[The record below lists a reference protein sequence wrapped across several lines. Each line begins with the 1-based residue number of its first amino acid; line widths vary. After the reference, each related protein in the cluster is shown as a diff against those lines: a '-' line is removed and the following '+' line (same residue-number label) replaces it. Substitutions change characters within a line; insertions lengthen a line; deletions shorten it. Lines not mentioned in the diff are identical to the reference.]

1 MLRKLTVLQVLPA
14 LQSGGVERGTL
25 EVAAHLVAQGH
36 RSLVMSAG
44 GRMVAELEAA
54 GSTHLAYPIGRKSL
68 LTLLL
73 IPKLRALWR
82 REQVDIVHVRS
93 RFPAWVVY
101 LAWKGMPPDQRP
113 RLVTTVH
120 GYYRPGSYSRIMTYG
135 ERVIVISK
143 TIQAYAQREYQV
155 DAQTL
160 KLIYRGV
167 DIHQYRPGYQ
177 PEEAWK
183 QKWFAEYPHLRGK
196 RLLVLPARVSRWK
209 GAEDFVDTLSIV
221 CQQHKDVHAL
231 LVGEIAEDKQVFA
244 TCLQQ
249 KIHQAGLSE
258 SITLTG
264 YRADVKNIMALASI
278 VYSLSTEP
286 EAFGRTTLEALSLG
300 VPVIGYQHGGVAEQ
314 LAALL
319 PEGAVPVGHVA
330 EVAMLTLSW
339 LAQPPTVLPNTQF
352 SLQVMQQKTL
362 AVYYEVMGHEVM
374 GDQGRAA

>member
-1 MLRKLTVLQVLPA
+1 MRKLTVLQILPA

-25 EVAAHLVAQGH
+25 EIASHLVAQGH

-44 GRMVAELEAA
+44 GRMVAALEAA
-54 GSTHLAYPIGRKSL
+54 GSSHFTDAIGRKSL
-68 LTLLL
+68 LTLLM

-101 LAWKGMPPDQRP
+101 LAWKGMPAAQRP

-120 GYYRPGSYSRIMTYG
+120 GYYRPGWYSRIMTCG

-143 TIQAYAQREYQV
+143 TIQAYAQHAYQV
-155 DAQTL
+155 DPQ
-160 KLIYRGV
+160 KMQLIYRGV
-167 DIHQYRPGYQ
+167 DTTQYRPGYQ
-177 PEEAWK
+177 PDDGWR
-183 QKWFAEYPHLRGK
+183 QDWFAEYPHTRGK
-196 RLLVLPARVSRWK
+196 RLLVLPARISRWK
-209 GAEDFVDTLSIV
+209 GATDFVEMLRIV
-221 CQQHKDVHAL
+221 CQQHQDVHAL
-231 LVGEIAEDKQVFA
+231 LVGEVAIDKQCFA
-244 TCLQQ
+244 ASLQQ
-249 KIHQAGLSE
+249 KIHAAGLAE
-258 SITLTG
+258 HITLTG
-264 YRADVKNIMALASI
+264 YRQDVKQIMAIANI

-300 VPVIGYQHGGVAEQ
+300 VPVIGYAHGGVAEQ

-319 PEGAVPVGHVA
+319 PEGAVPVGNVA

-339 LAQPPTVLPNTQF
+339 LAQAPTVLPNTQF

-362 AVYYEVMGHEVM
+362 AVYQDVMADAGR
-374 GDQGRAA
+374 GD

>member
-1 MLRKLTVLQVLPA
+1 
-14 LQSGGVERGTL
+14 L
-25 EVAAHLVAQGH
+25 EVAAHLVSQGH

-54 GSTHLAYPIGRKSL
+54 GSTHFTFPIGRKSL
-68 LTLLL
+68 LTFLL

-101 LAWKGMPPDQRP
+101 LAWKGMRPEQRP
-113 RLVTTVH
+113 YLVTTAH
-120 GYYRPGSYSRIMTYG
+120 GYYRPGWYSRIMTCG

-155 DAQTL
+155 DARKLQ
-160 KLIYRGV
+160 LIYRGV
-167 DIHQYRPGYQ
+167 DTAQYTPGYT
-177 PEEAWK
+177 PDLNWK
-183 QKWFAEYPHLRGK
+183 QGWFAEYPQTRGK

-209 GAEDFVDTLSIV
+209 GAADFVDMLRIV
-221 CQQHKDVHAL
+221 CQQHQDVHAL
-231 LVGEIAEDKQVFA
+231 LVGEVAADKQAFA
-244 TCLQQ
+244 ACLQQ
-249 KIHQAGLSE
+249 KIHAAGLSGCV
-258 SITLTG
+258 TLTG
-264 YRADVKNIMALASI
+264 YRQDVKQIMAMASI

-286 EAFGRTTLEALSLG
+286 EAFGRTTVEALSLG

-314 LAALL
+314 LAELL
-319 PEGAVPVGHVA
+319 PEGAVPVGNVA

-339 LAQPPTVLPNTQF
+339 LAHRPTVQPNTHF

-362 AVYYEVMGHEVM
+362 AVYHDVMADG
-374 GDQGRAA
+374 GQGS

>member
-1 MLRKLTVLQVLPA
+1 MRTLTVLQVLPA

-25 EVAAHLVAQGH
+25 EVAAHLVSQGH

-54 GSTHLAYPIGRKSL
+54 GSTHFTSPIGRKSL
-68 LTLLL
+68 LTFLL

-101 LAWKGMPPDQRP
+101 LAWKGMSPEQRP
-113 RLVTTVH
+113 HLVTTVH
-120 GYYRPGSYSRIMTYG
+120 GYYRPGWYSRIMTCG
-135 ERVIVISK
+135 ERVVVISK

-155 DAQTL
+155 DARKLQ
-160 KLIYRGV
+160 LIYRGV
-167 DIHQYRPGYQ
+167 DTAQYTPGYTPDLNWQ
-177 PEEAWK
+177 QE
-183 QKWFAEYPHLRGK
+183 WFAEYPQTRGK

-209 GAEDFVDTLSIV
+209 GAADFVDMLRIV
-221 CQQHKDVHAL
+221 CQQHRDVHAL
-231 LVGEIAEDKQVFA
+231 LVGEVAADKQAFA
-244 TCLQQ
+244 ACLQQ
-249 KIHQAGLSE
+249 KIHAAGLSE
-258 SITLTG
+258 CVTLTG
-264 YRADVKNIMALASI
+264 YRQDVKQIMAISKI

-286 EAFGRTTLEALSLG
+286 EAFGRTTVEALSLG

-319 PEGAVPVGHVA
+319 PEGAVPVGNVA

-339 LAQPPTVLPNTQF
+339 LAHPPTVQPNTQF

-362 AVYYEVMGHEVM
+362 AVYHDVMADAGQES
-374 GDQGRAA
+374 

>member
-1 MLRKLTVLQVLPA
+1 M
-14 LQSGGVERGTL
+14 QSGGVERGTL

-54 GSTHLAYPIGRKSL
+54 GGTHFTFPIGRKSL
-68 LTLLL
+68 LTLGL

-101 LAWKGMPPDQRP
+101 LAWKGLPPEQRP

-120 GYYRPGSYSRIMTYG
+120 GYYRPGWYSRIMTCG

-155 DAQTL
+155 DARKLQ
-160 KLIYRGV
+160 LIYRGV
-167 DIHQYRPGYQ
+167 DTAQYSPGYVPDVNWQ
-177 PEEAWK
+177 QA
-183 QKWFAEYPHLRGK
+183 WFAEYPQTRGK

-209 GAEDFVDTLSIV
+209 GGADFIDMLRIV
-221 CQQHKDVHAL
+221 CQQHPDVHAL
-231 LVGEIAEDKQVFA
+231 LVGEVAADKQAFA
-244 TCLQQ
+244 ECLQQ
-249 KIHQAGLSE
+249 KIHAAGLAE
-258 SITLTG
+258 HITLTG
-264 YRADVKNIMALASI
+264 YRQDVKQIMAMASI

-300 VPVIGYQHGGVAEQ
+300 VPVIGYAHGGVAEQ

-319 PEGAVPVGHVA
+319 PEGVVPVGNVA

-339 LAQPPTVLPNTQF
+339 LAQAPTVLPNTHF
-352 SLQVMQQKTL
+352 SLQVMQQRTL
-362 AVYYEVMGHEVM
+362 DVYQDVMDDAGR
-374 GDQGRAA
+374 GD

>member
-1 MLRKLTVLQVLPA
+1 LRTLTVLQVLPA

-25 EVAAHLVAQGH
+25 EVAAHLVSQGH

-54 GSTHLAYPIGRKSL
+54 GSTHFTFPIGRKSL
-68 LTLLL
+68 LTFLL

-101 LAWKGMPPDQRP
+101 LAWKGMRPEQRP
-113 RLVTTVH
+113 YLVTTAH
-120 GYYRPGSYSRIMTYG
+120 GYYRPGWYSRIMTCG

-155 DAQTL
+155 DARKLQ
-160 KLIYRGV
+160 LIYRGV
-167 DIHQYRPGYQ
+167 DTAQYTPGYT
-177 PEEAWK
+177 PDLNWK
-183 QKWFAEYPHLRGK
+183 QGWFAEYPQTRGK

-209 GAEDFVDTLSIV
+209 GAADFVDMLRIV
-221 CQQHKDVHAL
+221 CQQHQDVHAL
-231 LVGEIAEDKQVFA
+231 LVGEVAADKQAFA
-244 TCLQQ
+244 ACLQQ
-249 KIHQAGLSE
+249 KIHAAGLSGCV
-258 SITLTG
+258 TLTG
-264 YRADVKNIMALASI
+264 YRQDVKQIMAMASI

-286 EAFGRTTLEALSLG
+286 EAFGRTTVEALSLG

-314 LAALL
+314 LAELL
-319 PEGAVPVGHVA
+319 PEGAVPVGNVA

-339 LAQPPTVLPNTQF
+339 LAHRPTVQPNTHF

-362 AVYYEVMGHEVM
+362 AVYHDVMADG
-374 GDQGRAA
+374 GQGS